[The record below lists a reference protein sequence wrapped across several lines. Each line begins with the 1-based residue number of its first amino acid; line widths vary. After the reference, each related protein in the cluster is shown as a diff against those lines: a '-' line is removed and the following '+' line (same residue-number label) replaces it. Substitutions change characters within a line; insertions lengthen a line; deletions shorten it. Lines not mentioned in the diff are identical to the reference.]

1 MLEAK
6 AILREAPTNIAG
18 GFRKPIKLE
27 QHRTIVSARF
37 AGSFPPIRVAKLCAR
52 LTVSHIFCMHS
63 DRVVK
68 SLPPPQLCC
77 HHSCAI
83 CSTLF
88 ILYNLI
94 RHCQYICFWFV
105 HFWTDKYNYLYRFV
119 LFNLWNCFQINIEQ
133 VITWFVSALTRK
145 FDSSQKRQK
154 YHWTLSGW
162 YKFNIFANK
171 FIWSIVK
178 WSWTPKKKSIVIF
191 PTW

>member
-68 SLPPPQLCC
+68 SLPPRNCV
-77 HHSCAI
+77 AI
-83 CSTLF
+83 IAVLF
-88 ILYNLI
+88 AQ
-94 RHCQYICFWFV
+94 R
-105 HFWTDKYNYLYRFV
+105 YLY
-119 LFNLWNCFQINIEQ
+119 
-133 VITWFVSALTRK
+133 
-145 FDSSQKRQK
+145 
-154 YHWTLSGW
+154 YTL
-162 YKFNIFANK
+162 
-171 FIWSIVK
+171 
-178 WSWTPKKKSIVIF
+178 
-191 PTW
+191 

>member
-1 MLEAK
+1 MIFHLHQMLCHPFLSSAHEFAGLLFSPRSMLEAK

-94 RHCQYICFWFV
+94 RHCQYICF
-105 HFWTDKYNYLYRFV
+105 
-119 LFNLWNCFQINIEQ
+119 
-133 VITWFVSALTRK
+133 
-145 FDSSQKRQK
+145 
-154 YHWTLSGW
+154 
-162 YKFNIFANK
+162 
-171 FIWSIVK
+171 
-178 WSWTPKKKSIVIF
+178 
-191 PTW
+191 